1 MARKKLADRRV
12 LLYNLHWIDYY
23 GWYGRARDIDDGT
36 EFIVRSDANGIG
48 LYAARKDCHFY
59 ENRRY
64 DMLQWGVDL
73 GKGEGREAYGKAR
86 KAIIETLN
94 RLNVRVMKKK
104 KRQGAKVKDKNTR
117 IKDKNIRARDAGARG
132 REQFWAES
140 KGAATCPSTWSRS
153 TLSLTADREAVMKSM
168 LRANFNGLRP
178 ASKKRA
184 SGNG

>member
-23 GWYGRARDIDDGT
+23 GWYGKARDIDDGT

-48 LYAARKDCHFY
+48 LYAAKKDCHFY
-59 ENRRY
+59 ENKRY
-64 DMLQWGVDL
+64 DMLQWDVDL
-73 GKGEGREAYGKAR
+73 GRGEGREAYRQAR

-94 RLNVRVMKKK
+94 RLNVRVMKKRK
-104 KRQGAKVKDKNTR
+104 EKRRMEEKRRIEEKSGVERGEQVWAGSGGAVICQSVWWKDTSNSTAGWEAPTR
-117 IKDKNIRARDAGARG
+117 CTGRG
-132 REQFWAES
+132 TS
-140 KGAATCPSTWSRS
+140 
-153 TLSLTADREAVMKSM
+153 D
-168 LRANFNGLRP
+168 GLGT

>member
-1 MARKKLADRRV
+1 
-12 LLYNLHWIDYY
+12 
-23 GWYGRARDIDDGT
+23 
-36 EFIVRSDANGIG
+36 
-48 LYAARKDCHFY
+48 
-59 ENRRY
+59 
-64 DMLQWGVDL
+64 MLQWDVNL
-73 GKGEGREAYGKAR
+73 GKGEGREAYRQAR
-86 KAIIETLN
+86 RAIIESLN

-104 KRQGAKVKDKNTR
+104 SRKERIGQKEKAVEKRVKEKR
-117 IKDKNIRARDAGARG
+117 VERRAERRAER
-132 REQFWAES
+132 REQVWAGS

>member
-94 RLNVRVMKKK
+94 RLNVRVMKKRK
-104 KRQGAKVKDKNTR
+104 EKRRVEEKRR
-117 IKDKNIRARDAGARG
+117 IEEKRRAER
-132 REQFWAES
+132 REQVWARS
-140 KGAATCPSTWSRS
+140 KGAATCPSTWWKNTSNSTAGWEASTRCTGRGTFDGSEIASR
-153 TLSLTADREAVMKSM
+153 
-168 LRANFNGLRP
+168 
-178 ASKKRA
+178 KRA

>member
-48 LYAARKDCHFY
+48 LYAAKKDCHFY
-59 ENRRY
+59 ENKRY
-64 DMLQWGVDL
+64 DMLQWDVDL
-73 GKGEGREAYGKAR
+73 GRGEGREAYRQAR

-94 RLNVRVMKKK
+94 RLNVRVMKKRK
-104 KRQGAKVKDKNTR
+104 EKRRVEEKRRAERGGQVWAGSGGAVICQSVWWKDTSNSTAGWEAPTR
-117 IKDKNIRARDAGARG
+117 CTGRG
-132 REQFWAES
+132 TS
-140 KGAATCPSTWSRS
+140 
-153 TLSLTADREAVMKSM
+153 D
-168 LRANFNGLRP
+168 GLGT

>member
-23 GWYGRARDIDDGT
+23 GWYGRVRDIDDGT

-104 KRQGAKVKDKNTR
+104 RRQGTKAKS
-117 IKDKNIRARDAGARG
+117 AGGYAMKG
-132 REQFWAES
+132 IS
-140 KGAATCPSTWSRS
+140 NGLGAA
-153 TLSLTADREAVMKSM
+153 
-168 LRANFNGLRP
+168 FG
-178 ASKKRA
+178 KRA

>member
-59 ENRRY
+59 ENKRY
-64 DMLQWGVDL
+64 DMLQWDVDL
-73 GKGEGREAYGKAR
+73 GRGEGREAYRQAR

-94 RLNVRVMKKK
+94 RLNVRVMKKRK
-104 KRQGAKVKDKNTR
+104 EKRRMEEKRRIEEKSGVKRGEQVWAGSGGAVICQSVWWKDTSNSTAGWEAPTR
-117 IKDKNIRARDAGARG
+117 CTGRG
-132 REQFWAES
+132 TS
-140 KGAATCPSTWSRS
+140 
-153 TLSLTADREAVMKSM
+153 D
-168 LRANFNGLRP
+168 GLGT